1 MSQLRLHPDGRNTV
15 RAAVTPA
22 EPYPPIVVPAPARRT
37 ESSACLGVI
46 IALAAE
52 VAAGLIFVALVG
64 TLLALLKAVGL

>member
-1 MSQLRLHPDGRNTV
+1 MSQLQDDR
-15 RAAVTPA
+15 RAGLAPITPIRV
-22 EPYPPIVVPAPARRT
+22 YPEVKREQPPPARRT

-64 TLLALLKAVGL
+64 TLLALLKAVGQ